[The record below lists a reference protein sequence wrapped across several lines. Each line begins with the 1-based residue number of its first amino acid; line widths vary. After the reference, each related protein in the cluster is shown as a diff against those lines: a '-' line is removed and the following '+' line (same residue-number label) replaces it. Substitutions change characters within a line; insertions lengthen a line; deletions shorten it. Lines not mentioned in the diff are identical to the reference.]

1 MGCLHMHVISQ
12 DFDSPC
18 LKTKQH
24 WNSFTTKYFVGSET
38 VFKEIQNYGL
48 FHRDAAASKAL
59 LKSDLRCNQC
69 EVTPSTMPALKQHLH
84 VAHQI

>member
-1 MGCLHMHVISQ
+1 MHVLSQ

-38 VFKEIQNYGL
+38 VYREIQTHGG
-48 FHRDAAASKAL
+48 FRRDPDACKAWL
-59 LKSDLRCNQC
+59 QTDLRCNQC
-69 EVTPSTMPALKQHLH
+69 PVTPANMPALKHHLAT
-84 VAHQI
+84 AHPL